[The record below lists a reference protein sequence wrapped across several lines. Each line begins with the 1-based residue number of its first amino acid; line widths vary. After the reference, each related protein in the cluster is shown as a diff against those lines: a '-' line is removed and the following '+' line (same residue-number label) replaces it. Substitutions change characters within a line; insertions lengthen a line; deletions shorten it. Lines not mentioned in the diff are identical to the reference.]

1 MPGRYL
7 ELKPVRS
14 TLWGE
19 VSRLALV
26 IGLEQRVLTLI
37 VSYALAIALFSL
49 VVPLTVQELVSTFA
63 FSIEPVMIVT
73 LTLIILIGLLFI
85 GFFRVFQTSAT
96 EILFQR
102 LYTRIAIAMTEHLP
116 RVREEVFVPSYANY
130 FGEAELL
137 PRAVVVVLVDLINVF
152 ISGATGMVI
161 LVVYHPY
168 FLVYD
173 AFLLGGF
180 ALVQFTSG
188 QGGVRATQTVSQHHY
203 DLMTWMQDIAQN
215 RLHFKATQSAPL
227 LLNKTDRLLE
237 SYLAARRARSGVLT
251 WRQYISTVIWEAIC
265 HSGMIGMGGW
275 LLSIGQITLGQFV
288 AAEVI
293 VGTLLLNLD
302 TVTRRIYAV
311 TYIVTSFDELTRVFS
326 LPKDDLRE
334 EASCARLPDPA
345 IHGLHVTCKD
355 AGFAY
360 PNSPPIV
367 EGFNL
372 EVASGEKVAVISQTS
387 TGKSTLALLLAG
399 LSRPT
404 TGVVRFNDVDLRDMT
419 MDDINAARALVL
431 DSHLTLFGGTLEEN
445 ISLGRPSV
453 RFEDLRWALRFA
465 ELDEDV
471 DRLPQGLETPTLAG
485 GKLFTKSQIL
495 RILVARA
502 IVTRPQLLIFDGTL
516 HNMAPDLRQILLRRL
531 CSKEEAWSVIFV
543 TNDPSIGEYV
553 DRRVM
558 LG

>member
-7 ELKPVRS
+7 ELKPARS

-19 VSRLALV
+19 MSRLALV

-63 FSIEPVMIVT
+63 FSIQPVMILT

-102 LYTRIAIAMTEHLP
+102 LYTRITIAMTQHLP
-116 RVREEVFVPSYANY
+116 RVQEEVFVPSYANY

-137 PRAVVVVLVDLINVF
+137 PRAVVVVLVDLINVV
-152 ISGATGMVI
+152 ISGATGMLM
-161 LVVYHPY
+161 LVVYHPN
-168 FLVYD
+168 FIVYN
-173 AFLLGGF
+173 AFLIGGF

-188 QGGVRATQTVSQHHY
+188 RGGVRATQTVSQLHY
-203 DLMTWMQDIAQN
+203 DLMTWMQDIGQN
-215 RLHFKATQSAPL
+215 RLHFKATQSAAL
-227 LLNKTDRLLE
+227 LLSKTDELLD
-237 SYLAARRARSGVLT
+237 SYLAARRVRSGVLT
-251 WRQYISTVIWEAIC
+251 WRQYVSTVIWEAVC

-302 TVTRRIYAV
+302 TVTRRMYAV
-311 TYIVTSFDELTRVFS
+311 TYILTSCDELTRVFS
-326 LPKDDLRE
+326 LPKDDVTE
-334 EASCARLPDPA
+334 EASLARLAAPM
-345 IHGLHVTCKD
+345 IQGLHVTCNN

-360 PNSPPIV
+360 PNSPPII

-372 EVASGEKVAVISQTS
+372 EVAPGEKVAVISQTS

-404 TGVVRFNDVDLRDMT
+404 AGVVRFNDVDLRDMT
-419 MDDINAARALVL
+419 MDDVNAARALVL

-445 ISLGRPSV
+445 ISLGRPAV

-465 ELDEDV
+465 ELDEDA
-471 DRLPQGLETPTLAG
+471 DRLPRGLETPTLAG

-516 HNMAPDLRQILLRRL
+516 HNMEPDLRRILLRRL

>member
-49 VVPLTVQELVSTFA
+49 VVPLTVQELVNTFA
-63 FSIEPVMIVT
+63 FSIQPVMIIT

-137 PRAVVVVLVDLINVF
+137 PRAVVVVLVDLINVV
-152 ISGATGMVI
+152 ISGATGMVM
-161 LVVYHPY
+161 LVVYHPN
-168 FLVYD
+168 FIVYN
-173 AFLLGGF
+173 AFLIGGF

-188 QGGVRATQTVSQHHY
+188 RGGVRATQTVSQLHY

-215 RLHFKATQSAPL
+215 RLHFKATQSAAL
-227 LLNKTDRLLE
+227 LLSKTDELLC

-251 WRQYISTVIWEAIC
+251 WRQYVSTVVWEAVC

-288 AAEVI
+288 AAE
-293 VGTLLLNLD
+293 GSSLSLKTMSRQ
-302 TVTRRIYAV
+302 RR
-311 TYIVTSFDELTRVFS
+311 R
-326 LPKDDLRE
+326 
-334 EASCARLPDPA
+334 
-345 IHGLHVTCKD
+345 
-355 AGFAY
+355 
-360 PNSPPIV
+360 
-367 EGFNL
+367 
-372 EVASGEKVAVISQTS
+372 
-387 TGKSTLALLLAG
+387 
-399 LSRPT
+399 
-404 TGVVRFNDVDLRDMT
+404 
-419 MDDINAARALVL
+419 
-431 DSHLTLFGGTLEEN
+431 
-445 ISLGRPSV
+445 SLGWPI
-453 RFEDLRWALRFA
+453 
-465 ELDEDV
+465 
-471 DRLPQGLETPTLAG
+471 P
-485 GKLFTKSQIL
+485 
-495 RILVARA
+495 
-502 IVTRPQLLIFDGTL
+502 
-516 HNMAPDLRQILLRRL
+516 
-531 CSKEEAWSVIFV
+531 
-543 TNDPSIGEYV
+543 
-553 DRRVM
+553 
-558 LG
+558 